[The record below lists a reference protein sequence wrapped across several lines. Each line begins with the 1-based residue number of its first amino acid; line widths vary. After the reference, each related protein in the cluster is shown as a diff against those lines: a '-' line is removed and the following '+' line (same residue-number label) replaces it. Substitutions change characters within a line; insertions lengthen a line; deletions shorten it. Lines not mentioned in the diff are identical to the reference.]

1 MQEVIDWCNSN
12 QGFLSAILSIMTI
25 LISVLTLI
33 LTRQIGRMP
42 YRKEISITPFLSK
55 DSEGYV
61 MDILIVNSGLVPI
74 LIDCVRITNNKG
86 LVIGM
91 SDGNIRPELLSP
103 NDSKEMHIKIFD
115 DEENIEKHELDL
127 NNQIK
132 IILYEHN
139 GKKHEKHN
147 GFPVG

>member
-1 MQEVIDWCNSN
+1 MQEVIWWCNLN

-25 LISVLTLI
+25 LISVFTLI
-33 LTRQIGRMP
+33 LTQKIGKMP
-42 YRKEISITPFLSK
+42 YRKEISITPFLMK
-55 DSEGYV
+55 NCDGYV
-61 MDILIVNSGLVPI
+61 IDILIVNSGLVPI
-74 LIDCVRITNNKG
+74 LIDCVHITNKKG

-91 SDGNIRPELLSP
+91 SDGNIKPELLSP
-103 NDSKEMHIKIFD
+103 NDSKEMSIKIID
-115 DEENIEKHELDL
+115 DEENIAKNELNL
-127 NNQIK
+127 NNKIK